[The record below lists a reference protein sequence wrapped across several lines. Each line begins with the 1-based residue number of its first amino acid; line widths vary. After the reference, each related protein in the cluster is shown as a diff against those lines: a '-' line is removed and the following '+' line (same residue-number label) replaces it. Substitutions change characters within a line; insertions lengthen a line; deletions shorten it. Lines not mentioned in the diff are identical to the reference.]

1 MINLNKTTQ
10 KAQQILRAY
19 NTSNTYGVNEA
30 YAKPSTAKTRAEHL
44 ILCEMLDNGGYDY
57 RITGANSCTF
67 SCAYRIDSNLIYHTA
82 TNKYIIEGAF

>member
-19 NTSNTYGVNEA
+19 NQSNTYGVGEA
-30 YAKPSTAKTRAEHL
+30 YTKPSTAKTRAERS

-57 RITGANSCTF
+57 RITGHNSSTF
-67 SCAYRIDSNLIYHTA
+67 SCAYRTDNNLIYHTS